1 MGCRAF
7 NSHRKIKEQS
17 TSVEDN
23 DNDDKIDKVLD
34 PNLNLD
40 IEEYSTQIEDTETD
54 EKIEEIKKLQVSN
67 HQEILSIT
75 GEIDRLVEA
84 LKDKVE
90 RQKNNFCRA
99 KKVDVIYMQNMS

>member
-1 MGCRAF
+1 MGCQAF
-7 NSHRKIKEQS
+7 NSHRKIIEQS

-67 HQEILSIT
+67 YQEILSIT
-75 GEIDRLVEA
+75 GEIDRLVET

-90 RQKNNFCRA
+90 RQKNNFC
-99 KKVDVIYMQNMS
+99 